1 MIEKRKK
8 EKAMIYS
15 IENKILKATVDT
27 SGAQL
32 QSVYSKAT
40 ETEYLWQGD
49 PAYWAGRAY
58 NLFPTIGRMY
68 KNTYTYDGIEY
79 SLRCHGIARYRAFQ
93 LTDRTATKLTFRLT
107 EDEDSLKEY
116 PFKFEFFIRYELKEA
131 TLEISFI
138 VKNTDEKELIFA
150 LGGHPGFN
158 VPFGNGAFEDYYL
171 EFSEKTKVLFHTLSE
186 SKFMTGEK
194 LPLPLTEGVR
204 LPLRHELFDNDA
216 AILGNTCREISLKSK
231 ADPRYITVKY
241 PDFRYLGVWHTPETD
256 APFVCIEP
264 WSALPA
270 TDGVITDL
278 SAKEDMTRLAPGKT
292 YKTSWSIEIHE

>member
-1 MIEKRKK
+1 
-8 EKAMIYS
+8 MIYS

-32 QSVYSKAT
+32 QSIYSKAT

-49 PAYWAGRAY
+49 PAYWAGRDY

-68 KNTYTYDGIEY
+68 KNTYTYDGNEY

>member
-1 MIEKRKK
+1 
-8 EKAMIYS
+8 MIYS

-32 QSVYSKAT
+32 QSIYSKAT

-68 KNTYTYDGIEY
+68 KNTYTYDGNEY

-93 LTDRTATKLTFRLT
+93 LTDRTATKLIFRLT

-292 YKTSWSIEIHE
+292 YKTLWSIEIHE

>member
-1 MIEKRKK
+1 
-8 EKAMIYS
+8 MIYS

-32 QSVYSKAT
+32 QSIYSKAT

-68 KNTYTYDGIEY
+68 KNTYTYDGNEY

-241 PDFRYLGVWHTPETD
+241 PDFRYLGVWHKPETD

>member
-8 EKAMIYS
+8 EKAIIYS

-32 QSVYSKAT
+32 QSIYSKAT

-68 KNTYTYDGIEY
+68 KNTYTYDGNEY

-241 PDFRYLGVWHTPETD
+241 PDFRYLGVWHKPETD

>member
-1 MIEKRKK
+1 
-8 EKAMIYS
+8 MIYS

-32 QSVYSKAT
+32 QSIYSKAT

-68 KNTYTYDGIEY
+68 KNTYTYDGNEY

-231 ADPRYITVKY
+231 ADPRYITVTY

-292 YKTSWSIEIHE
+292 YKTLWSIEIHE

>member
-1 MIEKRKK
+1 
-8 EKAMIYS
+8 MIYS

-68 KNTYTYDGIEY
+68 KNTYTYDGNEY

-231 ADPRYITVKY
+231 ADPRYVTVKY

-292 YKTSWSIEIHE
+292 YKTLWSIEIHE

>member
-1 MIEKRKK
+1 
-8 EKAMIYS
+8 MIYS

-32 QSVYSKAT
+32 QSIYSKAT

-68 KNTYTYDGIEY
+68 KNTYTYDGNEY

-186 SKFMTGEK
+186 SKFMTGE
-194 LPLPLTEGVR
+194 
-204 LPLRHELFDNDA
+204 NDA

>member
-1 MIEKRKK
+1 
-8 EKAMIYS
+8 MIYS

-32 QSVYSKAT
+32 QSIYSKAT

-68 KNTYTYDGIEY
+68 KNTYTYDGNEY

-131 TLEISFI
+131 TLEISLI

-264 WSALPA
+264 WSALHA

>member
-1 MIEKRKK
+1 
-8 EKAMIYS
+8 MIYS

-32 QSVYSKAT
+32 QSIYSKAT

-68 KNTYTYDGIEY
+68 KNTYTYDGNEY

-241 PDFRYLGVWHTPETD
+241 PDFRYLGVRHTPETD

>member
-1 MIEKRKK
+1 
-8 EKAMIYS
+8 MIYS

-40 ETEYLWQGD
+40 ETEYRWQGD

-68 KNTYTYDGIEY
+68 KNTYTYDGNEY

>member
-1 MIEKRKK
+1 
-8 EKAMIYS
+8 MIYS

-32 QSVYSKAT
+32 QSIYSKAT

-58 NLFPTIGRMY
+58 NLFPPIGRMY
-68 KNTYTYDGIEY
+68 KNTYTYDGNEY

-131 TLEISFI
+131 TLEISLI

>member
-32 QSVYSKAT
+32 QSIYSKAT

-68 KNTYTYDGIEY
+68 KNTYTYDGNEY

-231 ADPRYITVKY
+231 ADPRYVTVKY

-278 SAKEDMTRLAPGKT
+278 AAKEDMTRLAPGKT

>member
-1 MIEKRKK
+1 
-8 EKAMIYS
+8 MIYS

-32 QSVYSKAT
+32 QSIYSKAT

-68 KNTYTYDGIEY
+68 KNTYTYDGNEY

-131 TLEISFI
+131 TLEISLI

-194 LPLPLTEGVR
+194 LPLPLTEGGR

>member
-1 MIEKRKK
+1 
-8 EKAMIYS
+8 MIYS

-32 QSVYSKAT
+32 QSIYSKAT
-40 ETEYLWQGD
+40 ETEYLWQGA

-68 KNTYTYDGIEY
+68 KNTYTYDGNEY

>member
-1 MIEKRKK
+1 
-8 EKAMIYS
+8 MIYS

-32 QSVYSKAT
+32 QSIYSKAT

-68 KNTYTYDGIEY
+68 KNTYTYDGNEY

-292 YKTSWSIEIHE
+292 YNTSWSLEIHE

>member
-1 MIEKRKK
+1 
-8 EKAMIYS
+8 MIYS

-32 QSVYSKAT
+32 QSIYSKAT

-68 KNTYTYDGIEY
+68 KNTYTYDGNEY

-171 EFSEKTKVLFHTLSE
+171 EFSEKTKVLFHTPSE

>member
-1 MIEKRKK
+1 M
-8 EKAMIYS
+8 
-15 IENKILKATVDT
+15 
-27 SGAQL
+27 
-32 QSVYSKAT
+32 
-40 ETEYLWQGD
+40 
-49 PAYWAGRAY
+49 
-58 NLFPTIGRMY
+58 
-68 KNTYTYDGIEY
+68 
-79 SLRCHGIARYRAFQ
+79 
-93 LTDRTATKLTFRLT
+93 
-107 EDEDSLKEY
+107 
-116 PFKFEFFIRYELKEA
+116 
-131 TLEISFI
+131 
-138 VKNTDEKELIFA
+138 
-150 LGGHPGFN
+150 
-158 VPFGNGAFEDYYL
+158 
-171 EFSEKTKVLFHTLSE
+171 LFHTLSE

>member
-32 QSVYSKAT
+32 QSIYSKAT

-68 KNTYTYDGIEY
+68 KNTYTYDGNEY

-131 TLEISFI
+131 TLEISLI

>member
-1 MIEKRKK
+1 M
-8 EKAMIYS
+8 

-40 ETEYLWQGD
+40 ETEYRWQGD

-68 KNTYTYDGIEY
+68 KNTYTYDGNEY

>member
-1 MIEKRKK
+1 
-8 EKAMIYS
+8 MIYS

-68 KNTYTYDGIEY
+68 KNTYTYDGNEY

>member
-32 QSVYSKAT
+32 QSIYSKAT

-68 KNTYTYDGIEY
+68 KNTYTYDGNEY

-158 VPFGNGAFEDYYL
+158 VPFGKGAFEDYYL

>member
-1 MIEKRKK
+1 
-8 EKAMIYS
+8 MIYS

-32 QSVYSKAT
+32 QSIYSKAT

-68 KNTYTYDGIEY
+68 KNTYTYDGNEY

-131 TLEISFI
+131 TLEISLI

-150 LGGHPGFN
+150 LGGHPCFN

>member
-32 QSVYSKAT
+32 QSIYSKAT

-68 KNTYTYDGIEY
+68 KNSYTYDGNEY

-93 LTDRTATKLTFRLT
+93 LPDRTATKLTFRLT

>member
-1 MIEKRKK
+1 
-8 EKAMIYS
+8 MIYS

-32 QSVYSKAT
+32 QSIYSKAT

-49 PAYWAGRAY
+49 PAYRAGRAY

-68 KNTYTYDGIEY
+68 KNTYTYDGNEY

-131 TLEISFI
+131 TLEISLI

>member
-1 MIEKRKK
+1 
-8 EKAMIYS
+8 MIYS

-32 QSVYSKAT
+32 QSIYSKAT

-68 KNTYTYDGIEY
+68 KNTYTYDGNEY

-138 VKNTDEKELIFA
+138 VKNTNEKELIFA

-292 YKTSWSIEIHE
+292 YKTLWSIEIHE

>member
-1 MIEKRKK
+1 
-8 EKAMIYS
+8 MIYS

-32 QSVYSKAT
+32 QSIYSKAT

-68 KNTYTYDGIEY
+68 KNTYTYDGNEY

>member
-32 QSVYSKAT
+32 QSIYSKAT

-68 KNTYTYDGIEY
+68 KNTYTYDGNEY

-158 VPFGNGAFEDYYL
+158 VPFGKGAFEDYYL

-194 LPLPLTEGVR
+194 LPLPLTDGVR

-231 ADPRYITVKY
+231 ADPRYVTVKY

>member
-32 QSVYSKAT
+32 QSIYSKAT

-68 KNTYTYDGIEY
+68 KNTYTYDGNEY

>member
-1 MIEKRKK
+1 
-8 EKAMIYS
+8 MIYS

-32 QSVYSKAT
+32 QSIYSKAT

-68 KNTYTYDGIEY
+68 KNTYTYDGNEY

-107 EDEDSLKEY
+107 EDEDSLKDY

>member
-1 MIEKRKK
+1 
-8 EKAMIYS
+8 MIYS

-32 QSVYSKAT
+32 QSIYSKAT

-68 KNTYTYDGIEY
+68 KNTYTYDGNEY

-131 TLEISFI
+131 TLEISLI

-264 WSALPA
+264 WSALRA

>member
-32 QSVYSKAT
+32 QSIYSKAT

-68 KNTYTYDGIEY
+68 KNTYTYDGNEY

-292 YKTSWSIEIHE
+292 YKTLWSIEIHE

>member
-32 QSVYSKAT
+32 QSIYSKAT

-68 KNTYTYDGIEY
+68 KNTYTYDGNEY

-138 VKNTDEKELIFA
+138 VKNTAEKELIFA

-241 PDFRYLGVWHTPETD
+241 PDFRYIGVWHTPETD

-292 YKTSWSIEIHE
+292 YKTLWSIEIHE

>member
-1 MIEKRKK
+1 
-8 EKAMIYS
+8 MIYS

-32 QSVYSKAT
+32 QSIYSKAT

-68 KNTYTYDGIEY
+68 KNTYTYDGNEY

-131 TLEISFI
+131 TLEISLI

-292 YKTSWSIEIHE
+292 YKTLWSIEIHE

>member
-1 MIEKRKK
+1 
-8 EKAMIYS
+8 MIYS

-32 QSVYSKAT
+32 QSIYSKAT

-68 KNTYTYDGIEY
+68 KNTYTYDGNEY
-79 SLRCHGIARYRAFQ
+79 SLRCHGIARYRVFQ

-131 TLEISFI
+131 TLEISLI

-186 SKFMTGEK
+186 SKLMTGEK